1 MLDMLKVCGCGWRIF
16 LQIWF
21 LFSSP
26 IMTDFSWIKFRV
38 FLIKKKKKKKKSS
51 KPYYELFFLK
61 KVKSKNIKTSLE
73 FWDINTSP

>member
-1 MLDMLKVCGCGWRIF
+1 MLDMLEVCRCGWRIF

-26 IMTDFSWIKFRV
+26 IMTDFSSIKFRV
-38 FLIKKKKKKKKSS
+38 FLIKKKKKKVQNLTMN
-51 KPYYELFFLK
+51 YFLKK